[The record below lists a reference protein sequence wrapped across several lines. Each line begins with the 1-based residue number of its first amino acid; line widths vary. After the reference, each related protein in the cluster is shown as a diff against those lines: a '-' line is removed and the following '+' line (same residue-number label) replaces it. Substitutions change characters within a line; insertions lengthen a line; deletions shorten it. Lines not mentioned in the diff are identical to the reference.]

1 MNDTATQVR
10 IVPMERFH
18 LNDVMR
24 VDKLSYTTPWSL
36 AMFRQELDK
45 RESRHYVVAEID
57 GRHVGHA
64 GALRI
69 ADEGHVTTVVVDPER
84 RNGGIG
90 ARLMLDLHQWAI
102 ERGLAAMTL
111 EVRVSNAAAIALY
124 RRFGYAPAGV
134 RKNYYAD
141 LGEDALVMWAHDVD
155 APAYAERLDAVEAAL
170 PGRTTV
176 DLSAWPAS

>member
-134 RKNYYAD
+134 RKNYYSD
-141 LGEDALVMWAHDVD
+141 EGEDGLVMWSHDIQSPEHR
-155 APAYAERLDAVEAAL
+155 ARLATIEAEVLAR
-170 PGRTTV
+170 
-176 DLSAWPAS
+176 